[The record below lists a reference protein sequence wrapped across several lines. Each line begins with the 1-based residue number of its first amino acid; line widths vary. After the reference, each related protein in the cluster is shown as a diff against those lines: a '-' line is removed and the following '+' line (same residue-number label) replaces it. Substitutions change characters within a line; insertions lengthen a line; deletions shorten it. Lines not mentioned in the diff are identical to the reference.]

1 MTGLDQIAAELPGL
15 ICKMTAVGFA
25 VGVFVTLVIS
35 GLCSAF
41 HTFKNL
47 IGKE

>member
-1 MTGLDQIAAELPGL
+1 MMTLETVAAQLPDL
-15 ICKMTAVGFA
+15 IGCFGAMGFA
-25 VGVFVTLVIS
+25 LGAFVTLVIS